1 MGWKLSVGDCTVV
14 VVRTGFRFG
23 EWGEKQE
30 RKNTDIEKRGGR
42 KRGEEGAGENKMATR
57 E

>member
-30 RKNTDIEKRGGR
+30 RKNTDIEKRGKKER
-42 KRGEEGAGENKMATR
+42 RRGSRGK
-57 E
+57 